1 MRMSDTQLFVVN
13 QAPESSDDLV
23 KLTTENVRLREML
36 MNNMRGLLD
45 KEEASL
51 DNPFLVA
58 ARAMMEKGERMYRK
72 ALQEYEDVKMSR
84 ECLEQNLDRVEIL
97 QKKLAIREA
106 DAKKKVDQRDKA
118 YEEAAALEKR
128 LKALSALS
136 DKQARENK
144 ELAAKCA
151 KLERDLAKA
160 SKSSSRD
167 SNPKAASPKD
177 VALERERDALAA
189 RAEIAEQ
196 TVADLR
202 ADRAAL
208 VERAEA
214 AEAAL
219 KAVDAAEAERVR
231 KESATDQATL
241 LENVAEWE
249 AAVEAYRSK
258 IGSAK
263 IALSRV
269 QPDRFA
275 DYRAKCA
282 FLRIRMDE
290 LCGGNPVKDHVLH
303 DSRLDA
309 SDRRALVDIHE
320 ALCSALHQTVPRV
333 IGLKEAEKLVYA
345 LLA

>member
-1 MRMSDTQLFVVN
+1 MRMSETQLFVVN
-13 QAPESSDDLV
+13 ETAESSDDLV
-23 KLTTENVRLREML
+23 KLTTENARLREML

-58 ARAMMEKGERMYRK
+58 ARAMMEKGERMYRT

-118 YEEAAALEKR
+118 YEDIAALEKR

-160 SKSSSRD
+160 SKSSRD
-167 SNPKAASPKD
+167 PNPKAASPKD

-219 KAVDAAEAERVR
+219 KAAEAAEAERVR
-231 KESATDQATL
+231 KESATDQETL

-249 AAVEAYRSK
+249 AAVEAYRGK

-269 QPDRFA
+269 QPDKFA

-282 FLRIRMDE
+282 FLRIRMHE

-303 DSRLDA
+303 QANLDA
-309 SDRRALVDIHE
+309 SDRRALLDIHE